1 MATTIEKTD
10 TDTLD
15 EKAFLATSS
24 EKSLRLRC
32 FEMSLQIKQQES
44 MHRFQ
49 MWTQTGR
56 KGDMPELHTLEEV
69 FDQASSVYEFI
80 SDIE

>member
-1 MATTIEKTD
+1 MATTTTETD
-10 TDTLD
+10 VMAYLN
-15 EKAFLATSS
+15 

-56 KGDMPELHTLEEV
+56 KGDMPELHTMEEV
-69 FDQASSVYEFI
+69 FDHAASVYDFI
-80 SDIE
+80 STVE